1 MPLGDSVPWSG
12 LPRHNARA
20 IAEATGP
27 FPASSCDPPPSRAE
41 AIRTFH
47 LRAGITERGRHTR
60 ERQNW
65 PGPETWSL
73 RSAFLWFW
81 AVENLKSNE
90 PESEGQSGPSS
101 TVDGL
106 NAGTRSRGRQGWL
119 PVLGTFLGGTGRASD
134 PTGGAD
140 I

>member
-101 TVDGL
+101 TVDRV
-106 NAGTRSRGRQGWL
+106 ACWHTFSGTARLAPGPWHVPWGNGQSL
-119 PVLGTFLGGTGRASD
+119 
-134 PTGGAD
+134 
-140 I
+140 